1 MAHFAK
7 LDSNN
12 VVEQVIV
19 VNNAVLLDSEG
30 NESEQLGI
38 DFCKSLYGQDTTWIQ
53 TSYNGNIRAR
63 YAGVGMTYD
72 SANNVFITEQPFPS
86 WTLNE
91 TTWEWDCPV
100 PYPTVEEGSTDS
112 YTWNEDAQSWDLVVV
127 LEEEE

>member
-12 VVEQVIV
+12 IVTNVVR
-19 VNNAVLLDSEG
+19 VNNEVILKADG
-30 NESEQLGI
+30 TESELKGKQFLNNLLG
-38 DFCKSLYGQDTTWIQ
+38 SATWVQ

-91 TTWEWDCPV
+91 TTWDWDSPV
-100 PYPTVEEGSTDS
+100 PYPTVEEGSTDF
-112 YTWNEDAQSWDLVVV
+112 YTWNEDAQSWDLVVI
-127 LEEEE
+127 EEEE